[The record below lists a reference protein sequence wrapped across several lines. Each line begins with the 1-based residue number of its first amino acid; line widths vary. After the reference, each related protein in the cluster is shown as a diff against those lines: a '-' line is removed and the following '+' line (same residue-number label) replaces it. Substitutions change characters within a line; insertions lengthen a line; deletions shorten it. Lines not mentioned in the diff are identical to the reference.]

1 MHSSTLPPPNASAP
15 LPVLETI
22 SAAYKQWHQ
31 MLPHLPRLSRYTLGV
46 KIDSQF
52 IEIAEILLV
61 AGFAGRE
68 QKLPLLQKASV
79 KLDVL
84 KWLLQ
89 TAWEL
94 KVVSNVQ
101 YGQLAR
107 SIVSAGKMIGGWIKS
122 LMEENRRAN
131 R

>member
-1 MHSSTLPPPNASAP
+1 
-15 LPVLETI
+15 
-22 SAAYKQWHQ
+22 